1 MTKIKELLGWI
12 VASLSAILGIVLFVL
27 SRKNKELDAL
37 NAKVDL
43 AKTEKETDLLE
54 VEIKDLKEDKAN
66 LKKTNQELDKALVKV
81 EEKRKQVVEDAKQ
94 LKNPKDI
101 ANYWNNN

>member
-12 VASLSAILGIVLFVL
+12 VAGLSTILGIVLFVL

-81 EEKRKQVVEDAKQ
+81 EEKRKQVVEDAKK
-94 LKNPKDI
+94 LKNPKDV
-101 ANYWNNN
+101 ASYWNDN